1 MLHRRD
7 RHGARRKQGT
17 ETYHRYI
24 VTPLHAVIACAATTS
39 SGAARPI
46 RFVSKLN
53 TKCMVGV
60 GGYDYFLV
68 VVVVRRVS
76 LPDSFLA
83 GVRLPGA
90 IVILFPWSYVAT
102 APCLREILVR
112 VFLLLRWRERH
123 HQITLLGNQVDWF
136 ELLLSILS
144 VFGCFCVFQSVC
156 VCVGLIA
163 LLPAVL
169 TGASARCAFNRMVRL
184 F

>member
-17 ETYHRYI
+17 ETYHRY
-24 VTPLHAVIACAATTS
+24 PLHAVIVCS
-39 SGAARPI
+39 KSKQRCRGASRPI

-83 GVRLPGA
+83 GVGLPGA
-90 IVILFPWSYVAT
+90 IVMLFPCSCRTVFVHNSFVRSFHVA
-102 APCLREILVR
+102 PY
-112 VFLLLRWRERH
+112 
-123 HQITLLGNQVDWF
+123 
-136 ELLLSILS
+136 
-144 VFGCFCVFQSVC
+144 
-156 VCVGLIA
+156 
-163 LLPAVL
+163 
-169 TGASARCAFNRMVRL
+169 
-184 F
+184 